1 MRMKAVED
9 NNLRG
14 VNYDVDIPAMLGSD
28 VVVSDFWK
36 SEHRN
41 MRLEFEDEKSA
52 RLAWGRYRRYINR
65 NKLAIR
71 AKVIE
76 EAVYLIKVLERKE
89 DAHEKS

>member
-65 NKLAIR
+65 HKLAIR

-76 EAVYLIKVLERKE
+76 ETVYLIKVVARE
-89 DAHEKS
+89 